1 MTFIKAK
8 DRIRK
13 AWDQTI
19 QFFRHVRPQDSK
31 GKTQQEPSNSKADTL
46 WWRKKPLMVS
56 ATLLVLLVTAGLGG
70 IQYVKANTVNYYN
83 VYMNGTALGSVSNP
97 GEVEQL
103 LKQEAEEVQ
112 QAHPDITMVIDS
124 GDITYTPESAYKA
137 IPETDAT
144 LVKLESMLTSHAAG
158 VEVEVNGKVIGIVKD
173 QATADAIL
181 TRVQSKYAPQLAAK
195 KKSNEVTT
203 LSFNS
208 TSSSNKSS
216 SSDTAVKD
224 GVVIKDVAFVE
235 KVKTDDI
242 STEPDQIMNAD
253 EVYKKLVQGS
263 AQPTKY
269 TVQVGDCIGCIA
281 QKFDISPQ
289 VIYDNNRWIEED
301 KLTAGDVLDLTV
313 LQPELTVKTVE
324 DLTETVAIEAPI
336 EVKKNDSMRVGESKV
351 INKGKNGSK
360 RVTYRM
366 VKQNGYV
373 VTEELINT
381 EVITKAVASVV
392 MKGTKVVLGEG
403 SGTFAV
409 PVANWSLSSKFGKRW
424 GRTHKG
430 IDITG
435 NKTIMAADDGV
446 IEFAGT
452 KSGYGKTIIIDH
464 KNGYKTVYGHM
475 SSISANVG
483 DIVEK
488 GDKIGVMGSTGR
500 STGVHLHF
508 EIHKDGVIE
517 NPLKYL

>member
-1 MTFIKAK
+1 MTVIEAK

-31 GKTQQEPSNSKADTL
+31 GKKQQEPANSQPDTI
-46 WWRKKPLMVS
+46 WWRKKPLMFT
-56 ATLLVLLVTAGLGG
+56 AALLVLLVTVGLGG
-70 IQYVKANTVNYYN
+70 IQYVKANTVDYYN
-83 VYMNGTALGSVSNP
+83 VYMNGTALGSISNP
-97 GEVEQL
+97 AEVEQL
-103 LKQEAEEVQ
+103 LKKEAEEVQ
-112 QAHPDITMVIDS
+112 QANPDITMVLDS
-124 GDITYTPESAYKA
+124 GDITYTPESAFKA
-137 IPETDAT
+137 VPETDAT
-144 LVKLESMLTSHAAG
+144 LVKLESMLTSHATG
-158 VEVEVNGKVIGIVKD
+158 VEVEVDGKVIGIVKD

-181 TRVQSKYAPQLAAK
+181 TRVQSKYAPQLAVK
-195 KKSNEVTT
+195 KKSKEVST
-203 LSFNS
+203 LSYNS
-208 TSSSNKSS
+208 TSKSS
-216 SSDTAVKD
+216 SDDSAVKD
-224 GVVIKDVAFVE
+224 GVIIQDVAFVE
-235 KVKTDDI
+235 KVKTDGVA
-242 STEPDQIMNAD
+242 TEPDQIMNAD
-253 EVYKKLVQGS
+253 DVYKKLVQGS

-351 INKGKNGSK
+351 ISKGKNGSK
-360 RVTYRM
+360 RVTYRI

-373 VTEELINT
+373 VTEELVNT

-409 PVANWSLSSKFGKRW
+409 PVANWSLSSKYGKRW

-452 KSGYGKTIIIDH
+452 KSGYGKTIIINH

-475 SSISANVG
+475 SSLTASVG

-508 EIHKDGVIE
+508 EIHKDDVIQ